1 MNKGNQFELK
11 IVKYINDNVLKIET
25 ISSYITKETCN
36 KTIELMNKGIPIIHS
51 APFYNKTNKTKGVID
66 LLIRSD
72 YINKIVKTNVLET
85 NEIKTSLKSYYYIVI
100 DIKFSTIPL
109 MSDGIHIQNSSNYK
123 AYKSQLCIYTEAIGH
138 IQNYH
143 SKYAFILGRRCK
155 YTKNSIVYNNHNC
168 LERLGRIDYDKIDNI
183 YITHTKNAINWLR
196 DVRKNHHIW
205 TINPPSNVNLYPN
218 MCIDSGIWNVQKE
231 NISNEIGELTCIWN
245 VNISHR
251 ENAFKKGIKK
261 WQDKKCNSK
270 ILGIKGKRSDI
281 IDKILNI
288 NRQNVHKIL
297 PLKIENNI
305 YNWKYNK
312 NEIFVDFETISDII
326 TDFDNLPNQK
336 SSELIFLIG
345 IYHRNDENNWE
356 YTKFVCK
363 NMSQNEEKHIINE
376 FINFL
381 KIKKYPVIN
390 YWFAEQSLW
399 KRACYRNNVD
409 NSKINKWVDLYHIF
423 KSEPIVIKDC
433 FNFGLKSIY
442 KAMKKHNLIDI
453 KMDSL
458 CMSGKSAM
466 IRAIDYYEQKCEN
479 NDIMNDICLYNKFD
493 CKVLKEIL
501 YYLRK
506 NHI

>member
-1 MNKGNQFELK
+1 
-11 IVKYINDNVLKIET
+11 
-25 ISSYITKETCN
+25 
-36 KTIELMNKGIPIIHS
+36 
-51 APFYNKTNKTKGVID
+51 
-66 LLIRSD
+66 
-72 YINKIVKTNVLET
+72 
-85 NEIKTSLKSYYYIVI
+85 
-100 DIKFSTIPL
+100 
-109 MSDGIHIQNSSNYK
+109 
-123 AYKSQLCIYTEAIGH
+123 
-138 IQNYH
+138 
-143 SKYAFILGRRCK
+143 
-155 YTKNSIVYNNHNC
+155 
-168 LERLGRIDYDKIDNI
+168 
-183 YITHTKNAINWLR
+183 
-196 DVRKNHHIW
+196 
-205 TINPPSNVNLYPN
+205 

-381 KIKKYPVIN
+381 KIKKYPAIN
-390 YWFAEQSLW
+390 YWCADQSLW
-399 KRACYRNNVD
+399 KRACDRNNVD
-409 NSKINKWVDLYHIF
+409 NSKINKWCDLYHIF

-433 FNFGLKSIY
+433 FNFGLKSIS
-442 KAMKKHNLIDI
+442 KAMNKHNLIDI

-458 CMSGKSAM
+458 CISGKSAM
-466 IRAIDYYEQKCEN
+466 IPRLYLVKTPPIHSDYFESFIDLES
-479 NDIMNDICLYNKFD
+479 CL
-493 CKVLKEIL
+493 VRLK
-501 YYLRK
+501 
-506 NHI
+506 HVFQT